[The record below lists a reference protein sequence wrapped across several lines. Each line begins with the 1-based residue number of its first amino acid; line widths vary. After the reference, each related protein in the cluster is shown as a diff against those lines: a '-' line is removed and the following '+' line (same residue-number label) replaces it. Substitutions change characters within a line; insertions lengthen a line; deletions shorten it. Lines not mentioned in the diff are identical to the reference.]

1 MVESVFVYSCAVI
14 VIKGH
19 YSSIPTVVSLR
30 RYHHTQT
37 HWCLFA
43 ACSCQTTNQS
53 GEGEQGE
60 RGARRPGEEK
70 KHFIP
75 SIMNLSNYCE
85 GVRVSVCVK
94 SNWHLK
100 KKKTTFWLTAAS
112 CCSETHICPWNIT
125 MHKCVCVC
133 VCFKY
138 QAPQKQF
145 SCSMCLAHT
154 VIIA

>member
-1 MVESVFVYSCAVI
+1 MCGYCDQRTLFIHPHCCLPQAV
-14 VIKGH
+14 
-19 YSSIPTVVSLR
+19 SSYTNTL
-30 RYHHTQT
+30 
-37 HWCLFA
+37 WCLFA

-133 VCFKY
+133 VLNIRPHKSNLVAQC
-138 QAPQKQF
+138 AWPI
-145 SCSMCLAHT
+145 LW
-154 VIIA
+154 